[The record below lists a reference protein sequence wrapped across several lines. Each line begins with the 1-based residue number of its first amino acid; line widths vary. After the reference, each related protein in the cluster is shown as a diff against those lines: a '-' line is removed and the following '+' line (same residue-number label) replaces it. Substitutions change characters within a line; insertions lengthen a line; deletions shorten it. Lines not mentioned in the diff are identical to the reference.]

1 MLDRML
7 AKFSPLTLESAAAR
21 TVLVSVRGFFFL
33 SVLKVMLPVTVWA
46 LSETHEPDLRRIL
59 GAAQFPMSTLCSF
72 LPVPKVRL
80 VKMGVAEMVTL
91 PVTIVSESSLEW
103 RTASE

>member
-21 TVLVSVRGFFFL
+21 TVLVRLRGLFL
-33 SVLKVMLPVTVWA
+33 SVVKVILPVTVWV
-46 LSETHEPDLRRIL
+46 LSVTQEPDLRRIL
-59 GAAQFPMSTLCSF
+59 GTAQVPMSTLCSF

-80 VKMGVAEMVTL
+80 VKVGAAEMVTL